1 MGKITGTF
9 DDRAWSQE
17 RTGEFECR
25 RYLVLEKFGGRSS
38 GRGLLM
44 YDSCL
49 AVKQAQR
56 RCIPVK
62 KRPKAPPKSATRRFL
77 RGKDRHT
84 FLGPTSQASLGL
96 AVLSSINQAD
106 LIPANPVFV
115 PEPESCSFRLT
126 LVTVRLR
133 HLVSTQLC
141 PRSAAGSPVIC
152 LFRHVQDTN
161 QFC

>member
-62 KRPKAPPKSATRRFL
+62 KRPKGPPKVGYSEILT
-77 RGKDRHT
+77 GKRSPH
-84 FLGPTSQASLGL
+84 LPWSHQSGQPGPCC
-96 AVLSSINQAD
+96 V
-106 LIPANPVFV
+106 
-115 PEPESCSFRLT
+115 
-126 LVTVRLR
+126 
-133 HLVSTQLC
+133 
-141 PRSAAGSPVIC
+141 VID
-152 LFRHVQDTN
+152 QPG
-161 QFC
+161 